1 MKNSIYKVLGL
12 IGFMLLAV
20 SVPGCSSSD
29 SSSGAGLVRGDFSI
43 AYVKRSVEAVG
54 NPTDGAIFVAGGDLY
69 VRDLSAPG
77 SAEENITAQ
86 YTNGQGDVSD
96 PEVSYDGTRILF
108 SMKLSRDDSWNIWEY
123 SLHSKTAR
131 RWVEDDE
138 LANEGDDVDP
148 YYLPDGRIIFTS
160 NRQEKSRQLLVA
172 EGKEP
177 FRYLDEYEREETMV
191 LHVVNQQGDE
201 IRQISFNQSHDRNP
215 VVLSGG
221 ELMFSRWEHAGD
233 RNQFPLFF
241 SNPDGTSMF
250 VLYGRFSPGN
260 SFLHPREMPDGRV
273 ISSLM
278 PLLGTGEGGALVL
291 IDVKNYS
298 ENDLP
303 GPGVPAGGEAQQQ
316 ATLQEIPL
324 GRGYSEFGRYT
335 TPYPLHDGSNRV
347 LVSWTASQEPAA
359 GEAEDEDGPPRYGV
373 YMFNL
378 DDKTLRP
385 IVLAAEG
392 QVITDPIALM
402 AHPEPNIVS
411 DKAFDQDLADAGMGI
426 LNVRSVYDT
435 DVLDMMGD
443 RMLIPGEVIPKI
455 GEVVDVASIKTLPA
469 SARPGRFMRFTRA
482 VPTPPGTDRESV
494 GSNNMEM
501 QEILGYG
508 EVEPDGSFR
517 FKVPADMP
525 LGLVVVDEKG
535 RALQSH
541 PNWVQVR
548 PGETRTCNG
557 CHSPRRGSAINT
569 TPIAGNH
576 AGTKFAGLEESGETM
591 AETRTRLDAS
601 VLDLQQDMNFSDV
614 WTLDA
619 DGPDADLII
628 TYSGLTTLAP
638 VQGIINYQEHIQPI
652 WNKHNCSGCHAG
664 QENGL
669 DLRDNVSGT
678 GRMVAYE
685 SLTLGVPELDN
696 EGNPVTEIVNGEVEI
711 VRADAVVDVGSA
723 VQSSRSSHLIEKL
736 YETELRAEQLLPVAS
751 VNHAGMLNQSEM
763 RLVQEWVDIGAQ
775 YHNTPYV
782 SGAGDDGVYAL
793 DEVRGAPAG
802 LDEDVFESS
811 IQLVLLS
818 RCGSCHSA
826 RGSDGAVNPDFS
838 GRRFVLTGSVEG
850 DFNNTI
856 SMIADVCQPQSSAL
870 LLRPVVV
877 ASNGVVHPAIDGEP
891 VMNTAD
897 ADYQVI
903 LSWINQSDAVTNCP

>member
-1 MKNSIYKVLGL
+1 MVLAA
-12 IGFMLLAV
+12 LL
-20 SVPGCSSSD
+20 PGCFSGD
-29 SSSGAGLVRGDFSI
+29 SSSGNGGLVRGDFSI
-43 AYVKRSVEAVG
+43 AYVKRSVNAVG

-69 VRDLSAPG
+69 IRDLSSPG
-77 SAEENITAQ
+77 SVEENVTSQ

-96 PEVSYDGTRILF
+96 PEVSYDGSKILF
-108 SMKLSRDDSWNIWEY
+108 SMRLSRDDSWNIWEY
-123 SLHSKTAR
+123 SLQSKTAR

-138 LANEGDDVDP
+138 LANAGDDVDP
-148 YYLPDGRIIFTS
+148 YYMPDGRIVFTS
-160 NRQEKSRQLLVA
+160 NRQEKSRQLLAA
-172 EGKEP
+172 EGKEV

-191 LHVVNQQGDE
+191 LHVVNQQGDD

-291 IDVKNYS
+291 VDVKNYS

-303 GPGVPAGGEAQQQ
+303 GPGVPAGGQAQVQ
-316 ATLQEIPL
+316 ATLEEIPL
-324 GRGYSEFGRYT
+324 GREHSEFGRYT

-347 LVSWTASQEPAA
+347 LVSWSASQEPAE
-359 GEAEDEDGPPRYGV
+359 GEPEDEDGPPRYGV
-373 YMFNL
+373 YMLNL
-378 DDKTLRP
+378 DDKSLRP
-385 IVLAAEG
+385 IVLANEG
-392 QVITDPIALM
+392 QVITDPIAIM
-402 AHPEPNIVS
+402 AHPEPNIVA
-411 DKAFDQDLADAGMGI
+411 DKAFDQDLADEGMGV
-426 LNVRSVYDT
+426 LNVRSIYDT
-435 DVLDMMGD
+435 DVLEMMGD
-443 RMLIPGEVIPKI
+443 RMLIDGETIPTL
-455 GEVVDVASIKTLPA
+455 GDVVDILSMKQLPA
-469 SARPGRFMRFTRA
+469 ASRPGRFMRFTRA

-508 EVEPDGSFR
+508 EVQPDGSFR
-517 FKVPADMP
+517 FKVPADMS
-525 LGLVVVDEKG
+525 LGLVVVDAKG

-576 AGTKFAGLEESGETM
+576 AGTKFEGLEESGETM
-591 AETRTRLDAS
+591 AETRTRLDPS
-601 VLDLQQDMNFSDV
+601 LLDLRQDMEFVDA

-619 DGPDADLII
+619 DGPDESLSI
-628 TYSGLTTLAP
+628 TYSGLTTAVP
-638 VQGIINYQEHIQPI
+638 VQGIINYQQHIQPI
-652 WNKHNCSGCHAG
+652 WSKHGCMNCHSG
-664 QENGL
+664 QDNSL
-669 DLRDNVSGT
+669 DMRTNISGT
-678 GRMVAYE
+678 GRMVSYE
-685 SLTLGVPELDN
+685 SLTLGPAELDD
-696 EGNPVTEIVNGEVEI
+696 EGNPVIEIVDGEVEI
-711 VRADAVVDVGSA
+711 VRADAVVEVGSA

-736 YETELRAEQLLPVAS
+736 YETELRAEQSLPAAT

-775 YHNTPYV
+775 YHNTPYI
-782 SGAGDDGVYAL
+782 SGAGADGFYAL
-793 DEVRGAPAG
+793 DEVRGPPAG

-811 IQLVLLS
+811 VQPVLLS

-826 RGSDGAVNPDFS
+826 RGADGELNPEFS
-838 GRRFVLTGSVEG
+838 GRRFVLTGSLEG

-856 SMIADVCQPQSSAL
+856 SMISDVCNPETSAL
-870 LLRPVVV
+870 LIRPVVT
-877 ASNGVVHPAIDGEP
+877 ARNGVIHPAVDGAP
-891 VMNTAD
+891 VMSTSD
-897 ADYQVI
+897 EDYQLI
-903 LSWINQSDAVTNCP
+903 LNWINQSDAADNCH